1 MKTVLRG
8 GKLYKD
14 GALTDNGSFEIS
26 DVTNMNDCDEKRVIE
41 LDTLLFCHLSVMCM
55 SISENRDSDTR
66 RPSGREAWP
75 EPEADTR

>member
-41 LDTLLFCHLSVMCM
+41 LDNSFILPSFCDVHVHF
-55 SISENRDSDTR
+55 
-66 RPSGREAWP
+66 
-75 EPEADTR
+75 